1 MFRYSIFTHKQVN
14 EGSELDLI
22 SILERYGQLR
32 GAKAIAKAIIA
43 KRPLKTTRE
52 LK

>member
-1 MFRYSIFTHKQVN
+1 MKINQS
-14 EGSELDLI
+14 SELDII

-32 GAKAIAKAIIA
+32 ESKHVAAAIVA

-52 LK
+52 LR